1 MVRSF
6 VGLVFLVM
14 AFVLDGYYAL
24 VTMEHFDEISA
35 RGSSHKKLDK
45 AANSTSDDRSSF
57 GEKNCKQVKPRQTK
71 CKKGQTGIKDIF
83 RYGFDKKSGKCFEY
97 VASSCRNEGKNEYS
111 TFSDCLEKCNSSSPC
126 LKTRSDLKEFDSES
140 KDYVYFDY
148 STDTCT
154 DLRTNASPK
163 NLWPNGNLFTSYG
176 ECSRH
181 CTPDYETHYRQN

>member
-14 AFVLDGYYAL
+14 AFVLDGYCAL

-35 RGSSHKKLDK
+35 RAFS
-45 AANSTSDDRSSF
+45 
-57 GEKNCKQVKPRQTK
+57 EKNCKQVKPRQTK
-71 CKKGQTGIKDIF
+71 CKKGQTGSNDIF

-111 TFSDCLEKCNSSSPC
+111 TFSDCLEKCNRSSPC
-126 LKTRSDLKEFDSES
+126 LKTRSELEEFDSES
-140 KDYVYFDY
+140 KDYVYFDS

-154 DLRTNASPK
+154 DLHTNASPK